1 MGDIVIILP
10 IDYAKVIRQSVGLS
24 TLVFPTSAYSLQ
36 TSQSIIKKSV
46 KANS

>member
-1 MGDIVIILP
+1 MEGIVIILS
-10 IDYAKVIRQSVGLS
+10 IDYAKVIRQPVGLS
-24 TLVFPTSAYSLQ
+24 TLVFPTSDYCPQ